1 MIRNHVNLFFI
12 RSSRKLLQLD
22 GKLLQVLVMLHVGGN
37 SIPNLLG
44 ALFAVLLLPLRE
56 KLFVALGFLL
66 LPTVSKLYS
75 S

>member
-12 RSSRKLLQLD
+12 RYSHMLLQLD

-44 ALFAVLLLPLRE
+44 ALFAVLLLPLGE

>member
-12 RSSRKLLQLD
+12 RYSHMLLQLD